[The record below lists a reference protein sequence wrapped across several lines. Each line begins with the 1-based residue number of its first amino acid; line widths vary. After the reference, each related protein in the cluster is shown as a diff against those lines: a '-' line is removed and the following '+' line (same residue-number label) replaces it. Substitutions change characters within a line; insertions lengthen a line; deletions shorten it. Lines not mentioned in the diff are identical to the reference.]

1 MFLDF
6 AIFALAGILVGYII
20 RLAQEAIEERQ
31 ENEID

>member
-6 AIFALAGILVGYII
+6 AIFALAGILVGYVM

-31 ENEID
+31 EDAID